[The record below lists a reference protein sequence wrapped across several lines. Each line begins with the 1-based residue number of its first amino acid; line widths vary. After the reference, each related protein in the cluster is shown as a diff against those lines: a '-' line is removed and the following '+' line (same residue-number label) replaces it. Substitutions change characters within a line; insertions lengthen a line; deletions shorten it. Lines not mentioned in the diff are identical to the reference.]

1 MAKEICADC
10 GKVFDGGAHQFF
22 CLECRKRRLSEAAK
36 IRNLSKLGHDAR
48 RKKRERREGE

>member
-22 CLECRKRRLSEAAK
+22 CLDCRKRRLSEAAK
-36 IRNLSKLGHDAR
+36 IRKLSELGHEAR
-48 RKKRERREGE
+48 RKKKGERENE